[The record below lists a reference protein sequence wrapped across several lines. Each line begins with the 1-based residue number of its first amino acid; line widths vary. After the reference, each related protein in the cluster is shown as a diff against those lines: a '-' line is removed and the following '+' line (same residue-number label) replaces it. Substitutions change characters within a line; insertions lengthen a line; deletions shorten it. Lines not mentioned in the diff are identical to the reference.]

1 MNIREKIKIVLN
13 NYCHA
18 GVSVTNQWVK
28 QPSGEYLVE
37 IDLPD
42 RFRTEWGIAQIRKIN
57 SAFKRMIKCASVKI
71 KRTCYQDYLAV
82 KFMKGE
88 QNV

>member
-1 MNIREKIKIVLN
+1 MVVLN
-13 NYCHA
+13 KYCHA
-18 GVSVTNQWVK
+18 GVGVTDKWIK

-42 RFRTEWGIAQIRKIN
+42 RFRTEWGIAKIRKIN
-57 SAFKRMIKCASVKI
+57 GAFERMIKCASVKI
-71 KRTCYQDYLAV
+71 KRTYYQDYLAV